1 LGSSERD
8 VRRAVGPPSSQ
19 TKRVNVTQR
28 GGALSVGSNL
38 ASTAAL
44 TGPSM
49 AGATAAWYAILTIP
63 RHEKKVNAELGQ
75 KGIYSLLPLIS
86 EHHQWSDRSVAID
99 MPLFPGYAFVRIPQ
113 EQASRIAVLRTAG
126 VRGFVGMRG
135 LGDPIP
141 DSQIA
146 GIRTVLSTGTAFDL
160 CSFPSVGQRVRVRGG
175 SFEGVEG
182 VLTAINGDQSL
193 VLAVDLIQRSLA
205 IRVTGFRIEPV

>member
-1 LGSSERD
+1 
-8 VRRAVGPPSSQ
+8 
-19 TKRVNVTQR
+19 VTQR

-44 TGPSM
+44 SGSSI
-49 AGATAAWYAILTIP
+49 AGATSAWYAIQTLP
-63 RHEKKVNAELGQ
+63 RHEKKVNSELGQ
-75 KGIYSLLPLIS
+75 KGIHSLLPLIS
-86 EHHQWSDRSVAID
+86 EEHRWSDRSVAVD
-99 MPLFPGYAFVRIPQ
+99 TPLFPGYVFVRIPQ
-113 EQASRIAVLRTAG
+113 EQALRIAVLRTTG

-141 DSQIA
+141 DSQID
-146 GIRTVLSTGTAFDL
+146 GIRAVLSTGTVFDL

-182 VLTAINGDQSL
+182 TLTAINGDQSL
-193 VLAVDLIQRSLA
+193 ILSVDLIQRSLA

>member
-1 LGSSERD
+1 
-8 VRRAVGPPSSQ
+8 
-19 TKRVNVTQR
+19 
-28 GGALSVGSNL
+28 LSVGSNV

-49 AGATAAWYAILTIP
+49 AGASSAWYAIQTIP

-75 KGIYSLLPLIS
+75 KGIHSLLPLIS
-86 EHHQWSDRSVAID
+86 EDHQWSDRSVAID
-99 MPLFPGYAFVRIPQ
+99 TPLFPGYVFVRIPH
-113 EQASRIAVLRTAG
+113 EQSSRIAVLRTAG

-141 DSQIA
+141 DGQID
-146 GIRTVLSTGTAFDL
+146 GIRAVLSTGTVFDL

-182 VLTAINGDQSL
+182 ILTAINGDQSL
-193 VLAVDLIQRSLA
+193 VLSVDLIQRSLA
-205 IRVTGFRIEPV
+205 IRVTGFRIEQV

>member
-1 LGSSERD
+1 
-8 VRRAVGPPSSQ
+8 
-19 TKRVNVTQR
+19 VTQG

-44 TGPSM
+44 TGSSM
-49 AGATAAWYAILTIP
+49 AGSPSAWYAIQTLP

-75 KGIYSLLPLIS
+75 KGIHSLLPLIS
-86 EHHQWSDRSVAID
+86 EDHRWSDRNVAID
-99 MPLFPGYAFVRIPQ
+99 MPLFPGYVFVRIPP
-113 EQASRIAVLRTAG
+113 EQALRVAVLRTAG

-141 DSQIA
+141 DGQID
-146 GIRTVLSTGTAFDL
+146 GIRAVLSTGTAFDL

-182 VLTAINGDQSL
+182 VLTAVNGDQSL
-193 VLAVDLIQRSLA
+193 VLSVDLIQRSLA